1 MLSQCTIIKVS
12 VQLFNRHLLAFVFL
26 DFLKFCRRTDCL
38 AKMKANP
45 AQLYEKGFKAE
56 LLYAELGNALRIVTF
71 AEYVHP
77 LYDSAA
83 AMSAEEKASV
93 VAELHPNL

>member
-1 MLSQCTIIKVS
+1 
-12 VQLFNRHLLAFVFL
+12 
-26 DFLKFCRRTDCL
+26 
-38 AKMKANP
+38 MKSNQ

-56 LLYAELGNALRIVTF
+56 LLYAELENTLHIVTF
-71 AEYVHP
+71 AEYVHH

-93 VAELHPNL
+93 VAEIHPNLRIERNKIHSMTESFSDIARIPGN

>member
-1 MLSQCTIIKVS
+1 
-12 VQLFNRHLLAFVFL
+12 
-26 DFLKFCRRTDCL
+26 
-38 AKMKANP
+38 MKSNQ

-56 LLYAELGNALRIVTF
+56 LLYAEPENALHIVTF

-77 LYDSAA
+77 LCDSAA

-93 VAELHPNL
+93 IAEIHPNL